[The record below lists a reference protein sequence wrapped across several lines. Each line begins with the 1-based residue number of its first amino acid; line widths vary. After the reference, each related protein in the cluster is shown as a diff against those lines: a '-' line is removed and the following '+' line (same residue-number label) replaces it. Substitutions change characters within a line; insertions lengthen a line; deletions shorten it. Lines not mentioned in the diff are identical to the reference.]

1 MILAAD
7 CALFIIMAWVMVI
20 CPAASVYV
28 KSDKGEILDQQIERN
43 EIYTFHH
50 QVYSIVLSTIMIWK
64 TESISE
70 NTKWS
75 ISCCIQEKWARITII
90 LNN

>member
-1 MILAAD
+1 
-7 CALFIIMAWVMVI
+7 MVI

-50 QVYSIVLSTIMIWK
+50 QVYSIVLSTLMI
-64 TESISE
+64 
-70 NTKWS
+70 
-75 ISCCIQEKWARITII
+75 
-90 LNN
+90 